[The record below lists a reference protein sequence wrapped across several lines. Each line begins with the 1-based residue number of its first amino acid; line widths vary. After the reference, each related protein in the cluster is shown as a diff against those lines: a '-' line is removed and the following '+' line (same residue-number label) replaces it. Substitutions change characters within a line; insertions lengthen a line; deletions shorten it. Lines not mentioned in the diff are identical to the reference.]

1 MQKAVKTMLAL
12 TAVLAAKAVQAV
24 SFPIGTYVYAGTL
37 NRYDNRAMTAE
48 DEMTIE
54 AVSTNGNILAVATVT
69 DPDGEGVNFRL
80 EVPVATSATATAAAV
95 GDAPVCVVR
104 SRQGVR
110 AAASEKFPPVLC
122 ASAVTNCSIRYAKSM
137 EFPYSGEEKV
147 CIPEDYLANIAA
159 LMDEYGHSEYSANAD
174 WDGDGQD
181 NYREFMAG
189 TNPFDAGDGA
199 SWKKVDGLGASYGA
213 MALLPVKPG
222 AGKGA
227 ALEYELEAKEG
238 EDALVLQFLPDFRL
252 FPGEKLRVSVSVNG
266 AEPFEVEVPG
276 SNGREDEKGETRRYA
291 VQDGFVR
298 AAKKGVLK
306 AGNNSVKVLALDAGV
321 VLDKVGVR

>member
-12 TAVLAAKAVQAV
+12 TAVLAATAVQAV

-37 NRYDNRAMTAE
+37 KRYDNRAMTAE

-104 SRQGVR
+104 SLQGVR

-181 NYREFMAG
+181 NYKEFMAG
-189 TNPFDAGDGA
+189 TNPFDASD
-199 SWKKVDGLGASYGA
+199 Y
-213 MALLPVKPG
+213 
-222 AGKGA
+222 
-227 ALEYELEAKEG
+227 
-238 EDALVLQFLPDFRL
+238 
-252 FPGEKLRVSVSVNG
+252 LRVTSFSVGETSNMLAFEYVGGHVYALKSATTLTNPDWATQKFSVDSEDG
-266 AEPFEVEVPG
+266 EQQRATYTAQTEYAEDEDVGVAELYVTPVPDATQMFYKVEV
-276 SNGREDEKGETRRYA
+276 K
-291 VQDGFVR
+291 
-298 AAKKGVLK
+298 
-306 AGNNSVKVLALDAGV
+306 
-321 VLDKVGVR
+321 